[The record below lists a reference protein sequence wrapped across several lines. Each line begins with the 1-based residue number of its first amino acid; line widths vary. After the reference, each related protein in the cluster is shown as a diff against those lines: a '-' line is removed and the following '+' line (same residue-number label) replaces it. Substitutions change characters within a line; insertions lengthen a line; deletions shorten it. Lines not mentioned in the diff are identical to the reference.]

1 MANTNQR
8 VTYAIEALKRMT
20 APEFAEFC
28 LKATEDNLADRL
40 VFTLNIELQE
50 KSPFNPRNK

>member
-1 MANTNQR
+1 MANTKI
-8 VTYAIEALKRMT
+8 VIDAIEALKRMT

-40 VFTLNIELQE
+40 VFALNVEIQDQ
-50 KSPFNPRNK
+50 SPFRSGNR

>member
-1 MANTNQR
+1 MAKNMT
-8 VTYAIEALKRMT
+8 VEDTIEALKRMT

-40 VFTLNIELQE
+40 VFTLNVELQE
-50 KSPFNPRNK
+50 KSPFNPRNR

>member
-1 MANTNQR
+1 MTNTKT
-8 VTYAIEALKRMT
+8 VIDTIEALKRMT

-40 VFTLNIELQE
+40 VFALNVEIQDQ
-50 KSPFNPRNK
+50 SPVRSGNR